1 MGVYIKNMKMPNGCI
16 SCPLKSYGTID
27 EFKYYCDMTGASLG
41 EWCDKRLDKRHK
53 DCPLVEVK
61 TPHGRLIDAE
71 DMSVNRYDNNVD
83 EVETIIEGED
93 E

>member
-1 MGVYIKNMKMPNGCI
+1 MGIYIKGMEMPMSCI
-16 SCPLKSYGTID
+16 DCPLYRYTATSH
-27 EFKYYCDMTGASLG
+27 YCCVAAIRGQKAT
-41 EWCDKRLDKRHK
+41 ERHK
-53 DCPLVEVK
+53 DCPLVEIK

-83 EVETIIEGED
+83 EVKTIIEGED